1 MVLWI
6 SLFMADLGLSADIPI
21 VYQDNQ
27 STMQVA
33 EKGLT
38 NNPSTKHI
46 DIRHLWIKEVL
57 EHRRLKLKYKKT
69 DEMIADGLT
78 KPLVGESF
86 YKFVDSLNLVSVAP
100 ER

>member
-1 MVLWI
+1 M
-6 SLFMADLGLSADIPI
+6 
-21 VYQDNQ
+21 
-27 STMQVA
+27 
-33 EKGLT
+33 
-38 NNPSTKHI
+38 
-46 DIRHLWIKEVL
+46 L
-57 EHRRLKLKYKKT
+57 EHERLVLKYKKT